1 MSTDLLIEGVQTA
14 PDKYEV
20 VARPEFGK
28 SARFRVERGQYQAG
42 YSRRYG
48 FLVRIGDGTGWITSH
63 SSFERAIASAN
74 FRARR
79 YVRAYAKPRTLAGKG

>member
-1 MSTDLLIEGVQTA
+1 MSADMLIEGIQVA

-28 SARFRVERGQYQAG
+28 PARFRVERGQYQAG
-42 YSRRYG
+42 YRSRHG
-48 FLVRIGDGTGWITSH
+48 FLVRVGTGTGFITSH
-63 SSFERAIASAN
+63 SSFERAVASAN

-79 YVRAYAKPRTLAGKG
+79 YVRAYAKPRILVGQQ